1 MPTRRLLLNGRHE
14 TIDAPDHASLLDVLR
29 DQLHLTGTKRACDRG
44 ECGVC
49 TVHVDGR
56 PAYACV
62 TLLAQVEGRAVTTIE
77 GLPADHPVPAAFA
90 RHDAAQ
96 CGFCTPGQVMA
107 AAALLAADPA
117 PDDTAI
123 VRGMAGT
130 LCRCGTYPRIK
141 AALRELAAAGAAPP
155 RP

>member
-1 MPTRRLLLNGRHE
+1 MPTRRLLLNGRPE
-14 TIDAPDHASLLDVLR
+14 SVDAPDHASLLDVLR

-49 TVHVDGR
+49 TVLVDGQ
-56 PAYACV
+56 PAYACLSLV
-62 TLLAQVEGRAVTTIE
+62 AQLEGRAITTIE

-96 CGFCTPGQVMA
+96 CGYCTPGQVMA
-107 AAALLAADPA
+107 ATALLAAEPS
-117 PDDTAI
+117 PDDAAI
-123 VRGMAGT
+123 VRGMSGT

-141 AALRELAAAGAAPP
+141 AALRELAASGVALPLP
-155 RP
+155 